1 MTSRSPQDILQ
12 ELENDVTNRHYGRAD
27 VLHEVAT
34 GYERAGDEEKAGNL
48 RAEAAT
54 FALST
59 RQRGRVFPGYYQP
72 WYVSSEGHTVPDKA
86 FFDGDTLDHLSA
98 RARVISNP
106 IHAARFADVVWDL
119 ASPKDPAMA
128 RLAVT
133 KYVECIDLYRTNGW
147 GTYFGDAIKRAAALA
162 AMVRDV
168 ELLALVKERVLRY
181 MRELDSS
188 REYRFCQD
196 LATVLA
202 EVPRIELD
210 STEWQEVVAIVDRAA
225 TYYQAEHPER
235 RGSFGPVDGPREKL
249 VRSFHEKRIAL
260 ANRSGLI
267 DADTERAAIAES
279 YEREGDLQLKGDNA
293 LAAVVFYLQAEQAF
307 KDLGMS
313 GDMYRARVKLRD
325 AGLRSEQQME
335 TFSVEVPIETSELE
349 CYFEPLL
356 GDDLPDTL
364 ERIANSSHFI
374 PDLDE
379 TQQSAERDH
388 ETYLG
393 HRLFGRISFSG
404 EYTVA
409 RDESDEELR
418 KAMLKDH
425 LLNHIQ
431 VATVFRTYLFDKM
444 RERYEF
450 NADTLI
456 DYFRGWGICK
466 PRNLMLMKRGFERYF
481 ADDCISALHILVP
494 QFEDTLRSLLGAA
507 NRPIA
512 RPLHGT
518 ATLGALLDD
527 TAFKRTDDENL
538 HHYYELV
545 MLEDG
550 LNLRNGVAH
559 GLIEPEAMTQS
570 AVELVMHLL
579 LTLTGFSPEEI
590 ASEEQSS

>member
-202 EVPRIELD
+202 EVPRIEL
-210 STEWQEVVAIVDRAA
+210 
-225 TYYQAEHPER
+225 
-235 RGSFGPVDGPREKL
+235 
-249 VRSFHEKRIAL
+249 

-349 CYFEPLL
+349 
-356 GDDLPDTL
+356 
-364 ERIANSSHFI
+364 S
-374 PDLDE
+374 
-379 TQQSAERDH
+379 
-388 ETYLG
+388 
-393 HRLFGRISFSG
+393 
-404 EYTVA
+404 
-409 RDESDEELR
+409 
-418 KAMLKDH
+418 
-425 LLNHIQ
+425 
-431 VATVFRTYLFDKM
+431 
-444 RERYEF
+444 
-450 NADTLI
+450 
-456 DYFRGWGICK
+456 
-466 PRNLMLMKRGFERYF
+466 
-481 ADDCISALHILVP
+481 
-494 QFEDTLRSLLGAA
+494 
-507 NRPIA
+507 
-512 RPLHGT
+512 
-518 ATLGALLDD
+518 
-527 TAFKRTDDENL
+527 
-538 HHYYELV
+538 
-545 MLEDG
+545 
-550 LNLRNGVAH
+550 
-559 GLIEPEAMTQS
+559 
-570 AVELVMHLL
+570 
-579 LTLTGFSPEEI
+579 
-590 ASEEQSS
+590 